1 LEYNETAADIAANR
15 FACHELF
22 ITMLDVD
29 LVVYTLSFN
38 AINGKINI
46 KKKSKS

>member
-1 LEYNETAADIAANR
+1 MRRHMAADIAANR

-22 ITMLDVD
+22 ITMLGVD

-38 AINGKINI
+38 AIIRKINI
-46 KKKSKS
+46 KKSKS